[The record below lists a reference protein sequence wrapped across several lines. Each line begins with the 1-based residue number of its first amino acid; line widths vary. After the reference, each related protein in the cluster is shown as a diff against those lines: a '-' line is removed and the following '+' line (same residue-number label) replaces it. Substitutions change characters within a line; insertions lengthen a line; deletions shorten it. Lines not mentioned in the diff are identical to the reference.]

1 VRQTEAPSDGQD
13 HKEARSAQAE
23 LEREPVPGAV
33 RRERMLSALRE
44 REFLR
49 VGELGEMFGI
59 SEVTVRSDLNALADD
74 GRIVRLRGGA
84 MIPKSSHRER
94 PFEETEGAHAAQKLQ
109 IGRAAAQL
117 VGDGDTVILDVGTTT
132 TAVAR
137 ALLGREDLRDVV
149 VFTNAINIALELE
162 RGIPRFTVVVLGGT
176 LRPLQHSL
184 VDPLAALALDQ
195 INAHVVFLGCNGIDA
210 EGGVTNLNLPE
221 AALKRRMLGAA
232 RRRVA
237 VADGSKVGRVELA
250 RLCEIDDIDL
260 LITDGSAD
268 SQALGRLRERE
279 LEIRM
284 AS

>member
-1 VRQTEAPSDGQD
+1 MSRTETASRRQ
-13 HKEARSAQAE
+13 E

-33 RRERMLSALRE
+33 RRERMLTALRE

-84 MIPKSSHRER
+84 MVPKSSHRER

-137 ALLGREDLRDVV
+137 ALLRRDDLSDLV

-184 VDPLAALALDQ
+184 VDPLGALALDQ

-210 EGGVTNLNLPE
+210 DGGVTNLNLPE
-221 AALKRRMLGAA
+221 AELKRRMLAAA

-237 VADGSKVGRVELA
+237 VADGSKVGRVEVA
-250 RLCEIDDIDL
+250 RLCGIDDVDL

-268 SQALGRLRERE
+268 SEALNRLREHE
-279 LEIRM
+279 LEIRI
-284 AS
+284 AG

>member
-1 VRQTEAPSDGQD
+1 
-13 HKEARSAQAE
+13 
-23 LEREPVPGAV
+23 
-33 RRERMLSALRE
+33 MLSALRE

-137 ALLGREDLRDVV
+137 ALLAREDLSDVV

-195 INAHVVFLGCNGIDA
+195 INAHFVFLGCNGIDA

-221 AALKRRMLGAA
+221 AELKRRMLGAA

-250 RLCEIDDIDL
+250 RLCGIDDIDL

-268 SQALGRLRERE
+268 PPALDRLRERE
-279 LEIRM
+279 LEIRI
-284 AS
+284 AA

>member
-1 VRQTEAPSDGQD
+1 MSRTETASRRQ
-13 HKEARSAQAE
+13 E

-33 RRERMLSALRE
+33 RRERMLTALRE

-84 MIPKSSHRER
+84 MVPKSSHRER

-109 IGRAAAQL
+109 IGRTAAQL

-137 ALLGREDLRDVV
+137 ALLRRDDLTDVV

-184 VDPLAALALDQ
+184 VDPLGALALDQ

-210 EGGVTNLNLPE
+210 DGGVTNLNLPE
-221 AALKRRMLGAA
+221 AELKRRMLAAA

-237 VADGSKVGRVELA
+237 VADGSKVGRVEVA
-250 RLCEIDDIDL
+250 RLCGIDDVDL

-268 SQALGRLRERE
+268 SEALNRLREHE
-279 LEIRM
+279 LEIRI
-284 AS
+284 AG